1 MDFLKSDL
9 THNFAIGFIAGALI
23 LFAQAGPEMFGS
35 AIPEA
40 QAHTAE

>member
-9 THNFAIGFIAGALI
+9 MRNFAIGFIAGALI
-23 LFAQAGPEMFGS
+23 LFAQSGPQIFGS

-40 QAHTAE
+40 QAQAVE